1 VLEAQLTSEAIRAA
15 ERLGRKRGQVV
26 DVIGL
31 SRVEQWLEQR
41 VGEDGVVK
49 DLLQSVQRLFAT
61 RVLE

>member
-1 VLEAQLTSEAIRAA
+1 MSAA
-15 ERLGRKRGQVV
+15 SSGQVV

-31 SRVEQWLEQR
+31 SRAEQWLEQR